1 MKLKH
6 LGIIKKYRI
15 ELIELVLV
23 PFSFS
28 MISKKDIEE
37 KFKNNYIQYSAILI
51 NAFSGDQIFFRF
63 KIGQVFI
70 NADVR
75 EDLINFD
82 FSCQGFPI
90 GSTYITYEIYT

>member
-15 ELIELVLV
+15 ELV
-23 PFSFS
+23 PFSFLI
-28 MISKKDIEE
+28 ISKEDIEE
-37 KFKNNYIQYSAILI
+37 KFKKNYIQYSAILI
-51 NAFSGDQIFFRF
+51 NAFPGDQIFFRF

-75 EDLINFD
+75 EDLISFD
-82 FSCQGFPI
+82 FSCQGFII
-90 GSTYITYEIYT
+90 GSTYVTYEI

>member
-6 LGIIKKYRI
+6 LRIIKKYRI

-37 KFKNNYIQYSAILI
+37 KFKKNYIQYSAILI
-51 NAFSGDQIFFRF
+51 NAFPGDQIFFRF

-70 NADVR
+70 NANVR

-90 GSTYITYEIYT
+90 GSTYVTYEI

>member
-15 ELIELVLV
+15 ELV

-28 MISKKDIEE
+28 IISKKDIEE
-37 KFKNNYIQYSAILI
+37 KFKENYIQYSAILI
-51 NAFSGDQIFFRF
+51 NAFPGDQIFFRF
-63 KIGQVFI
+63 RMGQVFI

-75 EDLINFD
+75 DSLISFD
-82 FSCQGFPI
+82 FFCQGFLI
-90 GSTYITYEIYT
+90 GGTYITYEI

>member
-15 ELIELVLV
+15 ELD

-28 MISKKDIEE
+28 VFSVISKKDIEE
-37 KFKNNYIQYSAILI
+37 KFKKNYIQYSAILI
-51 NAFSGDQIFFRF
+51 NAFPGDQIFFRF
-63 KIGQVFI
+63 KMGQVFI

-75 EDLINFD
+75 DNLINFD
-82 FSCQGFPI
+82 FFYQKFLI
-90 GSTYITYEIYT
+90 GGAYVFYS

>member
-15 ELIELVLV
+15 ELD

-28 MISKKDIEE
+28 VISKKDIEE
-37 KFKNNYIQYSAILI
+37 KFKKNYIQYSAILI
-51 NAFSGDQIFFRF
+51 NAFPGDQIFFQF
-63 KIGQVFI
+63 KMGQVFI

-75 EDLINFD
+75 DNLINFD
-82 FSCQGFPI
+82 FFYQKFLI
-90 GSTYITYEIYT
+90 GGTYVTYEI